1 MTREVIT
8 GRMNHTRVVRRMV
21 VGAVIRDVVL
31 MGRVVMGDMGMAKRV
46 VTGEIGKVKRAAMKE
61 IVLAKGMVTREMR
74 VGIVA

>member
-1 MTREVIT
+1 MIREVIT
-8 GRMNHTRVVRRMV
+8 GRMKHTRVVRRMV

-46 VTGEIGKVKRAAMKE
+46 VREIGKVKRVVMKE